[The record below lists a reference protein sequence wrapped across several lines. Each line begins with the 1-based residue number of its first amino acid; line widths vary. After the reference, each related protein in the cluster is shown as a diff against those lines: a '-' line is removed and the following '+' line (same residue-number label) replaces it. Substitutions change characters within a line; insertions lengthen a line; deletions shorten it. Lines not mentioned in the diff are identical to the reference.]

1 MSHVTV
7 VIAATKTV
15 TLLLGAL
22 ISYLSWQAYDR
33 TGAPALRALSVGF
46 AVVTLGALLGG
57 VADLLIPVD
66 FTVGVLVQSTLTM
79 VGFAVLTYSL
89 YVE

>member
-7 VIAATKTV
+7 AIAVTKTV

-22 ISYLSWQAYDR
+22 IAYFSWQAYRR
-33 TGAPALRALSVGF
+33 TGAPALRALSIGF
-46 AVVTLGALLGG
+46 VAVTLGALLGG
-57 VADLLIPVD
+57 VADLFIPVD
-66 FTVGVLVQSTLTM
+66 FAVGVLVQSALTM

>member
-1 MSHVTV
+1 VSHVTV
-7 VIAATKTV
+7 AIAATKTV

-22 ISYLSWQAYDR
+22 IAYLSWRAYGR
-33 TGAPALRALSVGF
+33 TGAPALRALSIGF

>member
-7 VIAATKTV
+7 AIAATKTA

-22 ISYLSWQAYDR
+22 ITYLSWRAYSR
-33 TGAPALRALSVGF
+33 TGAPALRALSIGF
-46 AVVTLGALLGG
+46 AFVTLGALLGG
-57 VADLLIPVD
+57 VADLFIPVD